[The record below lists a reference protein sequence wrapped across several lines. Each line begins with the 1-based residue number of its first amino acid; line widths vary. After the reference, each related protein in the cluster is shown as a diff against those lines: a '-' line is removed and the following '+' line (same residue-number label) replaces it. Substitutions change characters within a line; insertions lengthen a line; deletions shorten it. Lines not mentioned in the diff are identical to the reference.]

1 MRYKRVVAIGLDG
14 LEPSLVEAMLAA
26 GELPHL
32 SKLRQAGGYA
42 RVATTMP
49 AQTPVAWS
57 TFAVGANPGAHGIFD
72 FLSRDP
78 QTYLPR
84 MALYR
89 HEDRGRF
96 LPPKAVNLRGGV
108 PVWERL
114 SHAGIRSTVLRHP
127 CTYPPDPFKGRLLSG
142 IGVPD
147 LRGGFGSSSF
157 FTGEP
162 GAKAGESEHLFRV
175 APRDDGRFHMEIP
188 GPVQAAGHELS
199 LSLEVEAA
207 PGTGAAVISCPD
219 GSFSIPARTGEW
231 TPWVQIRIRQGVL
244 QSVRGLV
251 RFFLSSLEPLR
262 LFVTPI
268 HFDPDAPLFPISH
281 PWDYAGELRRAL
293 GPYATLG
300 LAEEHNGLT
309 NGRFSEEAYLAQCL
323 DILHERRAMMHYE
336 LSRHEAGLFY
346 CLFATPDRIQHMF
359 WRFREPGHP
368 ANRGEPPS
376 PELGRVIEDYYRRCD
391 EVVGEAME
399 YADPETLVM
408 VISDHGF
415 TSFRRQVDLNA
426 WLHQNGYL
434 ALKPGVDPGEEAG
447 DLLRNVDWG
456 RTRAYAL
463 GMAGLYLNLRG
474 REAEGIVGGEEAS
487 GLKEEIAGR
496 LVGLMDPDR
505 GARAIRVAPAKEAV
519 YRGPYVERA
528 PDVLVGCTPGYRVSG
543 TSAMGGVGARV
554 ISDNLRGWSGDHVV
568 DPVTVPGV
576 LFMNAPFREEAPNL
590 ADLAPSILEALGAP
604 EGRGMEGVSLLP

>member
-1 MRYKRVVAIGLDG
+1 MRYKRVLAIGLDG
-14 LEPSLVEAMLAA
+14 LEPSLVETMLKA

-32 SKLRQAGGYA
+32 ARVRGTGGYA
-42 RVATTMP
+42 RVGTTLP

-78 QTYLPR
+78 QTYLPE

-96 LPPKAVNLRGGV
+96 LPPRAVNLRGGV

-114 SHAGIRSTVLRHP
+114 SRAGISSTVLRHP

-157 FTGEP
+157 FTEDP
-162 GAKAGESEHLFRV
+162 GAKAGESEHVFRV
-175 APRDDGRFHMEIP
+175 APGEGGRFRMVLP
-188 GPVQAAGHELS
+188 GPVEVSRGELRVA
-199 LSLEVEAA
+199 LEVEAVH
-207 PGTGAAVISCPD
+207 GTAEAVISCPD
-219 GSFSIPARTGEW
+219 GGFSVPAREGEW
-231 TPWVQIRIRQGVL
+231 TPWVQVRIRQGLL

-251 RFFLSSLEPLR
+251 RFFLTSLEPLR

-281 PWDYAGELRRAL
+281 PWDYSAELRRVL

-309 NGRFSEEAYLAQCL
+309 NGRFTEEAFLAHCL
-323 DILHERRAMMHYE
+323 DVLHERRAMMHYE
-336 LSRHEAGLFY
+336 LDRHEEGLFY

-359 WRFREPGHP
+359 WRFREPDHP
-368 ANRGEPPS
+368 ANEGRTPSGEMA
-376 PELGRVIEDYYRRCD
+376 RVIEDYYRRCD
-391 EVVGEAME
+391 DVVGEALE
-399 YADPETLVM
+399 YADAETLVL

-415 TSFRRQVDLNA
+415 TSFQRQVDLNA
-426 WLHQNGYL
+426 WLHENGYL
-434 ALKPGVDPGEEAG
+434 ALKGGVEPGEGAG

-463 GMAGLYLNLRG
+463 GMAGLYLNLIG
-474 REAEGIVGGEEAS
+474 REAEGIVGVEDAP

-496 LVGLMDPDR
+496 LVTLTDPDR
-505 GARAIRVAPAKEAV
+505 GGRAIRAAMAREAV
-519 YRGPYVERA
+519 YSGPYVDRA
-528 PDVLVGCTPGYRVSG
+528 PDVLVGCAPRYRVSG
-543 TSAMGGVGARV
+543 ASAMGSVGSRV
-554 ISDNLRGWSGDHVV
+554 ICDNLGRWSGDHVV
-568 DPVTVPGV
+568 DPVAVPGV
-576 LFMNAPFREEAPNL
+576 LFMSAPFREEAPTL
-590 ADLAPSILEALGAP
+590 ADLAPTILEALGVP
-604 EGRGMEGVSLLP
+604 GGSGMEGGSLLS

>member
-14 LEPSLVEAMLAA
+14 LEPSLVEAMLDA

-32 SKLRQAGGYA
+32 ARIREAGGYA
-42 RVATTMP
+42 RVGTTLP

-57 TFAVGANPGAHGIFD
+57 TFAVGANPGTHGIFD

-78 QTYLPR
+78 QTYLPEI
-84 MALYR
+84 ALYR
-89 HEDRGRF
+89 HEERGRF
-96 LPPKAVNLRGGV
+96 LPPRAVNLRGGV
-108 PVWERL
+108 PLWERL
-114 SHAGIRSTVLRHP
+114 SQAGIRSTVLRHP

-157 FTGEP
+157 FTDD
-162 GAKAGESEHLFRV
+162 AATKAGESEHLFLV
-175 APRDDGRFHMEIP
+175 APGEDGRFRMEIP
-188 GPVQAAGHELS
+188 GPVQATGSDLR
-199 LSLEVEAA
+199 LSLEVEVLS
-207 PGTGAAVISCPD
+207 GAAEVEISCPD
-219 GSFSIPARTGEW
+219 GSFSVPARAGEW
-231 TPWVQIRIRQGVL
+231 TPWVQVRIRQGLL

-251 RFFLSSLEPLR
+251 RFFLADLEPLR

-281 PWDYAGELRRAL
+281 PWDYAGELRRVL

-309 NGRFSEEAYLAQCL
+309 NGRFSEEAFLAQCL
-323 DILHERRAMMHYE
+323 DVLHERKAMMHHE
-336 LSRHEAGLFY
+336 LGRHEEGLFY

-359 WRFREPGHP
+359 WRFREPDHP
-368 ANRGEPPS
+368 ANRGKHPS
-376 PELGRVIEDYYRRCD
+376 TEMTRVIEDYYRRCD
-391 EVVGEAME
+391 GIMGEASE

-415 TSFRRQVDLNA
+415 TSFQRQVDLNA
-426 WLHQNGYL
+426 WLYENGYL
-434 ALKPGVDPGEEAG
+434 ALKRGVEPGEGAG

-474 REAEGIVGGEEAS
+474 REAEGIVGVEDAPV
-487 GLKEEIAGR
+487 LKEEIARR
-496 LVGLMDPDR
+496 LVTLTDPDR
-505 GARAIRVAPAKEAV
+505 GGSAIRAAKSREAV
-519 YRGPYVERA
+519 YAGPYVDRA
-528 PDVLVGCTPGYRVSG
+528 PDVLVGCAPGYRVSG
-543 TSAMGGVGARV
+543 ASAMGSVGSRV
-554 ISDNLRGWSGDHVV
+554 VSDNLGRWSGDHVV
-568 DPVTVPGV
+568 DPAAVPGV
-576 LFMNAPFREEAPNL
+576 LFMSAPFREEAPTL
-590 ADLAPSILEALGAP
+590 ADLAPTALEALGVPKGA
-604 EGRGMEGVSLLP
+604 GMEGDSLLP